1 MMPPELTISPEVIG
15 NQLRLARNS
24 LDLTLNDVS
33 HQINLP
39 ISTISDMERGKRQ
52 VTSIELFKFSRLYNR
67 SVDFFIRNLH
77 SGDSFNVL
85 LRAVDERAL
94 SKESIIK
101 FQSLC
106 SDYIFLRDLLKM
118 PDTVSPPDYSKKQ
131 PSLTDAE
138 EIAEGERS
146 ALGLNGQPIKDICD
160 LLDSKRGIKIFHLPE
175 NPDKFSGAF
184 ANDEA
189 CGACFL
195 INLNH
200 PTRRRT
206 FTIAHEYAHCIAH
219 RDKLAHIDYSEP
231 FEDNSQNERFADAFA
246 AAFLMPRGTVVEVL
260 NQLKSDRK
268 DPIALLIIQLAI
280 YFGVSFEAAG
290 WRLVSLRRLNKEKW
304 HNILEQR
311 IPSTP
316 IARFLGYDIQGDY
329 TPEMLPRRYKYLCY
343 QSYNKRLISF
353 ERLAELLH
361 RNFYELQDEL
371 ANQER

>member
-1 MMPPELTISPEVIG
+1 MSTELTVSSEIIG

-24 LDLTLNDVS
+24 LDMTLNDVS
-33 HQINLP
+33 RQINLP
-39 ISTISDMERGKRQ
+39 ISTISDMERGKRR
-52 VTSIELFKFSRLYNR
+52 VSSIELFKFSRFYNR
-67 SVDFFIRNLH
+67 PVEFFIRSFY

-85 LRAVDERAL
+85 LRAASESAL
-94 SKESIIK
+94 SKESIIQ

-106 SDYIFLRDLLKM
+106 NNYSFLRDLLKM
-118 PDTVSPPDYSKKQ
+118 PDTASPPDYSKKQ
-131 PSLTDAE
+131 PSLIDAE

-146 ALGLNGQPIKDICD
+146 TLGLNGQPIKDICD
-160 LLDSKRGIKIFHLPE
+160 LFDSKRGIKIFHFPE

-195 INLNH
+195 INSNH
-200 PTRRRT
+200 PARRRT

-219 RDKLAHIDYSEP
+219 KDKLAHVDYNQP
-231 FEDNSQNERFADAFA
+231 FEDSSQNERFADTFA
-246 AAFLMPRGTVVEVL
+246 AAFLMPRGTVIEVL

-290 WRLVSLRRLNKEKW
+290 WRLVSLRKLNKDKW
-304 HNILEQR
+304 YDILDQR

-316 IARFLGYDIQGDY
+316 IARFLGYDIQDDY
-329 TPEMLPRRYKYLCY
+329 TPDMLPRRYKYLCY
-343 QSYNKRLISF
+343 QAYDRHLISF
-353 ERLAELLH
+353 ERLAELLR

-371 ANQER
+371 ADQER